1 MVKSFWI
8 GPRYAELCNYM
19 ANDEITKRLANR
31 LKKARQERSLSLE
44 ALANLS
50 GVSKSMLSQIERGES
65 SPTVASLWNLTK
77 ALNVDF
83 AGLLDSGPNER
94 GPIREII
101 RAEQTP
107 VILSKGEGCKIR
119 ILSAPESVGDT
130 EIYDLEFDANGL
142 LASEPH
148 RSGCIEN
155 LTVFSGAL
163 IVTTDGVS
171 ETLNK
176 GDTVRYFAD
185 RSHSIKAKNRKARG
199 VLIVTGA

>member
-1 MVKSFWI
+1 
-8 GPRYAELCNYM
+8 M
-19 ANDEITKRLANR
+19 ANDEITKRLASR
-31 LKKARQERSLSLE
+31 LKQARKERSLSLE
-44 ALANLS
+44 ALSNLS

-83 AGLLDSGPNER
+83 AGLLDGGPTER

-107 VILSKGEGCKIR
+107 VILSQGEGCKIR

-130 EIYDLEFDANGL
+130 EIYDLEFETNAM

-155 LTVFSGAL
+155 LTVFAGTL

-171 ETLNK
+171 ETINK
-176 GDTVRYFAD
+176 GDTVRYLAD
-185 RSHSIKAKNRKARG
+185 RPHSIKAKNKKARA
-199 VLIVTGA
+199 VLIVTGS